1 MQSRSCAQKSGAGY
15 FFNRIYQII
24 VLLHKAIPIYKREGW
39 DGNRTDRRPKH
50 AMDECVLMGGGRENQ
65 KEGQWSQVQYGVN
78 KGPREVQLYQV
89 T

>member
-24 VLLHKAIPIYKREGW
+24 ALLHKAIPIYKREGW

-50 AMDECVLMGGGRENQ
+50 AMDECVLMGGGGGRTR
-65 KEGQWSQVQYGVN
+65 KKVS
-78 KGPREVQLYQV
+78 GPKCS
-89 T
+89 TA